1 MENPNNHH
9 ENDEEILE
17 VELNINEEE
26 PIHDSDASGYEWE
39 REMQDFWEE
48 ANEAFNVVVA

>member
-9 ENDEEILE
+9 ENDEEIPE

-26 PIHDSDASGYEWE
+26 PIHDSDASDYE
-39 REMQDFWEE
+39 
-48 ANEAFNVVVA
+48 